1 MSQYTRYLV
10 CYDIQDSKVRRR
22 FFSFLKDLGLVPL
35 QESVFYGDLK
45 PAEARSL
52 GIRAAEMLDS
62 STSLALSCF
71 SKSSTDKCFWFP
83 CSLDVDRMRTCVG
96 YKHFVYEDPDGYG
109 FL

>member
-1 MSQYTRYLV
+1 MMSQYTRYLV
-10 CYDIQDSKVRRR
+10 CYDIQDSKGRRR

-62 STSLALSCF
+62 ST
-71 SKSSTDKCFWFP
+71 DKCFWFP

>member
-62 STSLALSCF
+62 ST
-71 SKSSTDKCFWFP
+71 DKCFWFP

-96 YKHFVYEDPDGYG
+96 YKLFVYEDPDGYG